1 MSSKMLGCR
10 ILQGAAIAYQTRVL
24 RVIALELVTNFRPP
38 DIADFGVPALSSL
51 QGDKILHT
59 INSDLLT

>member
-38 DIADFGVPALSSL
+38 DIADFHG
-51 QGDKILHT
+51 
-59 INSDLLT
+59 